1 MTVLGKP
8 FSHLMDTVVD
18 IDALVH
24 RIAVFTSKSDGSR
37 VTIAIMIQQ
46 LY

>member
-24 RIAVFTSKSDGSR
+24 KIAKSLLQR
-37 VTIAIMIQQ
+37 VRAHG
-46 LY
+46 